1 MAIQYDF
8 SSSNL
13 VLMVGGQILLISI
26 ALLVI
31 FNPTEMKPPTFKE
44 LLK

>member
-8 SSSNL
+8 SSSDL

-31 FNPTEMKPPTFKE
+31 FNPTEMTPKSFKE

>member
-1 MAIQYDF
+1 MAIRYDF
-8 SSSNL
+8 SSSDL

-31 FNPTEMKPPTFKE
+31 FNPTDIKMKTFKE
-44 LLK
+44 LLE